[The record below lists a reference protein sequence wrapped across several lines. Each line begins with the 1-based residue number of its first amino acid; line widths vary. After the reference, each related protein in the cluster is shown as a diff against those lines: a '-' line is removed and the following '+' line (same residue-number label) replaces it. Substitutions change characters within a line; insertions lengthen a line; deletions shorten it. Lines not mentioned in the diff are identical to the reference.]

1 MADKKSII
9 LSEEQLNFIKKASAG
24 KNLLVDASEGCGKT
38 TALIEL
44 CDRLPGRK
52 KILFFAVDRP
62 SRNEIEDEIGKR
74 NVTVSYFRG
83 FAFKELKKLMK
94 TTVKTQATR
103 LDLEVFERVGH
114 RPVFGKGVKRMRQI
128 QAS

>member
-1 MADKKSII
+1 MAEKKSIM
-9 LSEEQLNFIKKASAG
+9 LSEEQLNFIKKVSAG
-24 KNLLVDASEGCGKT
+24 KNVLVDASEGCGKT

-62 SRNEIEDEIGKR
+62 ARNDIEDELGKR

-83 FAFKELKKLMK
+83 FAFKELKKIGVYGETYEL
-94 TTVKTQATR
+94 
-103 LDLEVFERVGH
+103 LDLFAKVRLFLVFS
-114 RPVFGKGVKRMRQI
+114 I
-128 QAS
+128 